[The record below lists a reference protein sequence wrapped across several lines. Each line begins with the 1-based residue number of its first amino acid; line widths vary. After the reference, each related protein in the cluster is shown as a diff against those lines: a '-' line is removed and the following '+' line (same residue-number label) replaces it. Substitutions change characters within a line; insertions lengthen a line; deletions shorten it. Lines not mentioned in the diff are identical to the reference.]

1 MLNIF
6 FDLDGTLLDS
16 QAGIIQSLQHALI
29 ETAGIEPSSDE
40 LRGMIGSSL
49 PHILANFL
57 GPHGE
62 VAEAI
67 NLYREFYQEEAM
79 FDAEIYDGVFE
90 MFDNASH
97 MFLFLFCFKASYI
110 FVF

>member
-1 MLNIF
+1 MLNVF

-16 QAGIIQSLQHALI
+16 QSGIIQSLQHALT
-29 ETAGIEPSSDE
+29 ETAGVEPSTEE

-62 VAEAI
+62 IA
-67 NLYREFYQEEAM
+67 
-79 FDAEIYDGVFE
+79 
-90 MFDNASH
+90 
-97 MFLFLFCFKASYI
+97 
-110 FVF
+110 